1 MVTQEGTIFIAYV
14 VICIIVAIILFFFL
28 ANTIQQGKKY
38 QVLQREK
45 LAAEIIA
52 SEKERNNIATELH
65 NDLGPYLVSI
75 KTRLHLIESAQKE
88 QIEACCESLSK
99 CVQMIREVTK
109 ELSPIS
115 LYGLG
120 FQEAI
125 KQYVESYE
133 VQQSLKIE
141 IEELTYIDLS
151 PEQNNHLYR
160 IMQEIIHNAVKH
172 SKGSAMK
179 IEVSKEGESLM
190 LIRTFDNGIGFNPTA
205 LKKQGNGLLGIQS
218 RIEYLK
224 GTIQQDLSRKTGTRY
239 NIRIPL

>member
-1 MVTQEGTIFIAYV
+1 MVTQERTILVAFII
-14 VICIIVAIILFFFL
+14 ICIIIAIILFFFL
-28 ANTIQQGKKY
+28 TNTIQQGKKFRN
-38 QVLQREK
+38 LQRQK
-45 LAAEIIA
+45 LEAEILA

-75 KTRLHLIESAQKE
+75 KTRLHLIESAHKE
-88 QIEACCESLSK
+88 QLEECCESLSH
-99 CVQMIREVTK
+99 CVQMIRDFTK

-125 KQYVESYE
+125 KQYVETFE
-133 VQQSLKIE
+133 VQQSLKVD

-172 SKGSAMK
+172 SKGSKMK
-179 IEVSKEGESLM
+179 IEISKDGEGVL
-190 LIRTFDNGIGFNPTA
+190 LLRTFDNGIGFNPMA

-224 GTIQQDLSRKTGTRY
+224 GTIQQDLLRKTGTCY